1 MTVIESFNIQLKIG
15 IRSLENDPEL
25 DELGEGVIAVPD
37 ASPPQSSRPLSLVA
51 LPDYPSSEK
60 TCFAVA
66 VRSSSS
72 LEIKAPRT
80 NISLAMRLNMESIS
94 ISLVVDVDLPAP
106 PQRNLRLSAE
116 VAREVQEA
124 SQELPRPTR

>member
-37 ASPPQSSRPLSLVA
+37 ASAPQSSRPLANISLA
-51 LPDYPSSEK
+51 MRLNM
-60 TCFAVA
+60 
-66 VRSSSS
+66 
-72 LEIKAPRT
+72 APRT

-94 ISLVVDVDLPAP
+94 ISLVADVDLPAP